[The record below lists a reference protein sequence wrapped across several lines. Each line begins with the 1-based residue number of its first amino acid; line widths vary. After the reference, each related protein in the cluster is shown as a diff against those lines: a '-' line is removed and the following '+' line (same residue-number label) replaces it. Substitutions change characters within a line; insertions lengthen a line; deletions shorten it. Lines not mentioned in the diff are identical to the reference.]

1 MCAIHTYM
9 HACVHI
15 QHICM
20 HICIAS
26 LTKSVRSIP
35 LRDPLSKNRAYADIQ
50 KRTPEFVLWL
60 SYACVHTCMGTQTH
74 VHLPT
79 LTQTHTKN
87 HLEGMPFEKQQWPR
101 SMKAFSFLQE
111 WRKVLGPF
119 IMHQS
124 NPWPSEHG
132 DCTCVDREKAWGNCT
147 QRNNV
152 TFIHYPNCSWYQ
164 VTWNWEAWD

>member
-1 MCAIHTYM
+1 MIPGAAWPSVKPNQSTPSSVRDSFSKPKAKRDDEDTQQIYCCALTGTCVHIHMHHVHLTPSMCVCYTYI

-74 VHLPT
+74 VHLPM

-87 HLEGMPFEKQQWPR
+87 HLEGMPFEKQ
-101 SMKAFSFLQE
+101 K
-111 WRKVLGPF
+111 
-119 IMHQS
+119 
-124 NPWPSEHG
+124 
-132 DCTCVDREKAWGNCT
+132 
-147 QRNNV
+147 
-152 TFIHYPNCSWYQ
+152 
-164 VTWNWEAWD
+164 